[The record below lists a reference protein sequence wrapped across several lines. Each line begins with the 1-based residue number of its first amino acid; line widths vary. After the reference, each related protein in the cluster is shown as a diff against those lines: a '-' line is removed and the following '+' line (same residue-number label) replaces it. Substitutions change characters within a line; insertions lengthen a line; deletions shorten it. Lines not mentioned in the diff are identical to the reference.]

1 MVGGRAEAARVRGE
15 ADELFAVLRQDDR
28 LIHIEAREAA
38 NAAGYQFRVSY
49 EDIAEWMS
57 ANLPPGR
64 RTEFKRNL
72 LVSAIEQ
79 QRRGYAPKFD
89 LVMTRFYQEYWEL
102 AESLFPELRLPPVK
116 GRPAGATWMQF
127 RPAGLPKG
135 CDLVHKAP
143 EGYVDLQFARQG
155 QRIAELEQINAAM
168 LRDGLKFA
176 PATKSAALR
185 IEVPTMNLRED
196 FSPQRDAA
204 ITALKAAY
212 KLASLMHLVRT
223 E

>member
-1 MVGGRAEAARVRGE
+1 MDEVRDVHHRAAAVSRCGGKRGG
-15 ADELFAVLRQDDR
+15 LPVFA
-28 LIHIEAREAA
+28 
-38 NAAGYQFRVSY
+38 S
-49 EDIAEWMS
+49 
-57 ANLPPGR
+57 
-64 RTEFKRNL
+64 
-72 LVSAIEQ
+72 
-79 QRRGYAPKFD
+79 
-89 LVMTRFYQEYWEL
+89 L

-143 EGYVDLQFARQG
+143 EGYVDLQFARLG
-155 QRIAELEQINAAM
+155 NRIVELKRINAAM

-185 IEVPTMNLRED
+185 IEVPKMNMRED
-196 FSPQRDAA
+196 FSPQLDVATA
-204 ITALKAAY
+204 ALKAAY
-212 KLASLMHLVRT
+212 RLASIANLVRL